1 MVRARALHRARRCQ
15 QQPSEP
21 LQPTSY
27 RNCPKRATRNAPSVN
42 MAGIRRP
49 KWTEQL
55 RFGVLQG
62 NAASASEA
70 FRTVSKGEFSEVRC
84 PLARYVSKPARLAS
98 ESSDYI

>member
-1 MVRARALHRARRCQ
+1 
-15 QQPSEP
+15 
-21 LQPTSY
+21 
-27 RNCPKRATRNAPSVN
+27 VN

-70 FRTVSKGEFSEVRC
+70 FRTVSPR
-84 PLARYVSKPARLAS
+84 R
-98 ESSDYI
+98 